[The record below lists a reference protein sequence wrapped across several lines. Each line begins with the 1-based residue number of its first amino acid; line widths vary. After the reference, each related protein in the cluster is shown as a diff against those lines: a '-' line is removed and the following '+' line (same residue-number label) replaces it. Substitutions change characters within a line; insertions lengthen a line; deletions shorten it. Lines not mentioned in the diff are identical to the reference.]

1 MSNKIKILVISQVPW
16 REENSVGNSFSNIFG
31 GIENIKIANIYCGVG
46 LPNTNLVKKFHQTNE
61 RMLLKNI
68 LSKKNKA
75 GFTFQNNVAE
85 VNNQVSEDA
94 TKDVSKFKFFQKNRF
109 LIFLWLREIIWRFG
123 RWKSPEMKK
132 FIDDFNPDIIFLP
145 IFYPVFMN
153 RIGLFVQKY
162 SNKKMVGYI
171 SDDHYTLKQYSLNPF
186 FWIDR
191 LINRSFVKKAIDKC
205 EILYVISDIQK
216 QDYDKCFQ
224 KNCKILYKGANFD
237 DINNFDKKTQISKP
251 IQFLFSGNIIAGRYK
266 TLGEIGIAL
275 DKINSN
281 GVKAILT
288 IYTNSILTNHMKK
301 VLSCKSIQLKEP
313 VSYSEILKIQAN
325 SDVLVHVES
334 FNKKERL
341 LVRQSFSTKIVDYLK
356 ASKCIFAV
364 GTKETASIN
373 YLIKNNAAVVATNSI
388 EIEIKLL
395 EIINNTNK
403 IEEFSKLAY
412 NCGKRNHQINVIQ
425 ENLYNDFIKIAHK

>member
-31 GIENIKIANIYCGVG
+31 GIENIEIANIYCGVG
-46 LPNTNLVKKFHQTNE
+46 LPNTNLVKNFYQTNE

-75 GFTFQNNVAE
+75 GFSFHNNDLLTADHV
-85 VNNQVSEDA
+85 VSDA
-94 TKDVSKFKFFQKNRF
+94 TNDVSKFKFFQKNRL
-109 LIFLWLREIIWRFG
+109 LIFLWFREIIWRFG

-153 RIGLFVQKY
+153 RIGLFVRKY

-171 SDDHYTLKQYSLNPF
+171 SDDHYTLQQYSLNPF

-191 LINRSFVKKAIDKC
+191 LINRSFVKKAIDAC
-205 EILYVISDIQK
+205 EILYVISEIQK
-216 QDYDKCFQ
+216 NDYDKCFQ

-237 DINNFDKKTQISKP
+237 KQVSQIKNKVNLP

-288 IYTNSILTNHMKK
+288 IYTNSVLTNDMIK

-313 VSYSEILKIQAN
+313 VSYTEILKIQAN

-341 LVRQSFSTKIVDYLK
+341 LVRQSFSTKIVDYLYT
-356 ASKCIFAV
+356 SKCIFAV
-364 GTKETASIN
+364 GTTETASIN
-373 YLIKNNAAVVATNSI
+373 YLLKNNAAIIATDSN
-388 EIEIKLL
+388 EIEQKLL
-395 EIINNTNK
+395 EIINNTDK
-403 IEEFSKLAY
+403 IDEFGKLAY
-412 NCGKRNHQINVIQ
+412 DCGMRNHQIKQIQ
-425 ENLYNDFIKIAHK
+425 NNLYNDFLTITNQ